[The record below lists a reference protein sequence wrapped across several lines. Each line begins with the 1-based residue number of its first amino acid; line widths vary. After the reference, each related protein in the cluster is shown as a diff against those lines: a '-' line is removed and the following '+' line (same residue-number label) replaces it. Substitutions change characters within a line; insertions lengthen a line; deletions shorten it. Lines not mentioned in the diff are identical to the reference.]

1 MKDYE
6 KISMNHVRANGENIF
21 GVQEVMNM
29 KNGGLVD
36 PGPHL
41 RTEMRLKNKNENVW
55 RMNTK
60 EDMKE
65 LDEKLPDARFQLG
78 ISKPRHHHCWQI
90 FGVNNVNPYPG
101 VKEIGKWIFQKFTL
115 LRFWGNFHFCDFWG
129 NGGGW
134 GNFWYLKG

>member
-1 MKDYE
+1 
-6 KISMNHVRANGENIF
+6 MNHARVNGENIF

-29 KNGGLVD
+29 KNGGPVG

-65 LDEKLPDARFQLG
+65 LDEKLPDALFQLG
-78 ISKPRHHHCWQI
+78 ISKPYDGTIHENRGCWPSSRTSTVD
-90 FGVNNVNPYPG
+90 GV
-101 VKEIGKWIFQKFTL
+101 
-115 LRFWGNFHFCDFWG
+115 
-129 NGGGW
+129 
-134 GNFWYLKG
+134 